1 MDISLI
7 LSLLKIDIIQVVITI
22 LSIDHPA
29 LIRIGTGLMRPVA
42 ALMTRTEGKTV
53 GKLNLIL
60 LQCMTTAARCLPSV
74 VANSIN
80 STPICL
86 LEQLAK
92 EMQLLTTNQGLLSQ
106 STTNTST
113 TTTANTTNANANKD
127 GNLSFA
133 TGVNSVIPIN
143 HTGQVITN
151 TSGNINEIC
160 AIEGIHTR
168 YERLTVLFTT
178 AEAVL
183 LHCGPLL
190 SASIREQFTTIVNQG
205 LVCMNLGI
213 LSVQYMDRHLHRS
226 NCALL
231 RQDPTI
237 QCLLLQLSLVE
248 VFCAPQLSQQ
258 IQQYSR
264 NLSLLKHIAEL
275 CMRNSLT
282 STVAARILLQYS
294 TLYHPVTVALPAVSA
309 SDTARGYILTTTAA
323 TADQYTTVLPP
334 TTPTAI
340 PSSTTDITTTTPATT
355 TATITSMHDQ
365 MTQPTS
371 SNENKRQSLQL
382 DEKTPNKRMKTTE
395 NNQVNHENET
405 VLASKPPSIL
415 QNNTTTTAT
424 KSNLKELEEEDMSLP
439 DLDIDADPDSD

>member
-1 MDISLI
+1 MDISLT
-7 LSLLKIDIIQVVITI
+7 LSLLKIDLIQVVITI

-29 LIRIGTGLMRPVA
+29 LIRIGTGLIRPVA

-60 LQCMTTAARCLPSV
+60 LQCMATAARCLPSV
-74 VANSIN
+74 VANSVN

-86 LEQLAK
+86 LEQLTK
-92 EMQLLTTNQGLLSQ
+92 EMQLLTANQGLLSQ

-113 TTTANTTNANANKD
+113 TTANTTNTNANKD

-160 AIEGIHTR
+160 VIEGIHTR

-282 STVAARILLQYS
+282 ATVAARILLQYS
-294 TLYHPVTVALPAVSA
+294 TLYHPVTVALPAVPA

-334 TTPTAI
+334 TTTPTAI
-340 PSSTTDITTTTPATT
+340 PSSTTDITTTITATT
-355 TATITSMHDQ
+355 TATITSVHDQ
-365 MTQPTS
+365 MTQSTS
-371 SNENKRQSLQL
+371 SKENKRQSLQS

-405 VLASKPPSIL
+405 ALASNPPSIH
-415 QNNTTTTAT
+415 QINTIITAT

>member
-1 MDISLI
+1 MDISLT
-7 LSLLKIDIIQVVITI
+7 LSLLKIDLIQVVITI

-29 LIRIGTGLMRPVA
+29 LIRIGTGLIRPVA

-106 STTNTST
+106 STTNTSI
-113 TTTANTTNANANKD
+113 TTTANTTNTNANKD

-405 VLASKPPSIL
+405 VLASNPPSIL
-415 QNNTTTTAT
+415 QNNTITTAT